1 MWAMSREASVTHME
15 ETMVTDGD
23 LTHEMSMKGFTA
35 LKADEVCVPTDT
47 QHATNEMYINIC
59 SVGKQYTAL
68 VGDCCLR
75 KLQTRAFGVSSTAN
89 SSLSVVRNAAVFS
102 AAHKQDSMFDSHR
115 LTYVLIYLTYGAL
128 PHRSQVVD
136 AYSKSTKRILLFDYG
151 GTLLEKEGL
160 GKYLKRDSISSVSG
174 RRLNAR
180 TEAGLATLCAD
191 PHNTVFVVSGLH
203 PKGLLDAVGHIP
215 RYYFYSIYC

>member
-1 MWAMSREASVTHME
+1 MEGPERTGRRARDLPYIASRPSAEWTYQVLCDMWAMSREASVTHME

-35 LKADEVCVPTDT
+35 LKADE
-47 QHATNEMYINIC
+47 
-59 SVGKQYTAL
+59 
-68 VGDCCLR
+68 
-75 KLQTRAFGVSSTAN
+75 
-89 SSLSVVRNAAVFS
+89 
-102 AAHKQDSMFDSHR
+102 
-115 LTYVLIYLTYGAL
+115 
-128 PHRSQVVD
+128 VVD

-191 PHNTVFVVSGLH
+191 PRNTVFVVSGLH

-215 RYYFYSIYC
+215 RCLSSRIL